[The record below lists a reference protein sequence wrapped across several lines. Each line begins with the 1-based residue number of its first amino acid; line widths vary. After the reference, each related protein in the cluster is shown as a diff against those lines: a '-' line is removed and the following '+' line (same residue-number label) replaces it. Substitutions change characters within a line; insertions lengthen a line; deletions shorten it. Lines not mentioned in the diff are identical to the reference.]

1 MRRMGFRGGL
11 GLVVLLAVAILIAVG
26 LLQSRGRDSEPT
38 VAGSACNG
46 CDTRII
52 FSGHSTA
59 CRFGQVAVA

>member
-38 VAGSACNG
+38 VAGWACNG
-46 CDTRII
+46 IALPSR
-52 FSGHSTA
+52 S
-59 CRFGQVAVA
+59 